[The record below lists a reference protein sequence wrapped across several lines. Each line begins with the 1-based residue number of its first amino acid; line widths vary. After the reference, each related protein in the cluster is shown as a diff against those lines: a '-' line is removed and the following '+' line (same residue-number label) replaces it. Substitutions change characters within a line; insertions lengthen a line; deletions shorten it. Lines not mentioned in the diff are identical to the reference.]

1 MTFKFG
7 GGGDSSG
14 ALTKSSFTAAN
25 AISAGDPVLIDG
37 SGKVLKQ
44 TSSGPTAW
52 SGTGTGHRFL
62 HYNNTGNAFRMHWS
76 RIDAASGIHA
86 TLKCQPKAL

>member
-1 MTFKFG
+1 MPVKLG
-7 GGGDSSG
+7 GGGSSG

-44 TSSGPTAW
+44 TASGPTSW
-52 SGTGTGHRFL
+52 GSTGTGSRFL
-62 HYNNTGNAFRMHWS
+62 HYNNTGNAYGASWS
-76 RIDAASGIHA
+76 RIDAASGRVAYMRSKHVN
-86 TLKCQPKAL
+86 

>member
-14 ALTKSSFTAAN
+14 ALTKSSFSAAN

-44 TSSGPTAW
+44 T
-52 SGTGTGHRFL
+52 
-62 HYNNTGNAFRMHWS
+62 
-76 RIDAASGIHA
+76 ASGCLLY
-86 TLKCQPKAL
+86 TSPRQRDS